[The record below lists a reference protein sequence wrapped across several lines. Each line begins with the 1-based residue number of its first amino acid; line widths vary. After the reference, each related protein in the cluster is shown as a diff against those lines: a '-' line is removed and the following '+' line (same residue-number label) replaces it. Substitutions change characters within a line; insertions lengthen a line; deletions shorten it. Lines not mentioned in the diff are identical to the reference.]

1 MKLTKK
7 LPRWLVLGL
16 AYPFLFLNGWL
27 LILTFDYFQSIIDI
41 LITATLLAFVLD
53 YPIQLL
59 RRRGVRRTFAIIWV
73 FLLTL
78 LVLVVLGLTLAPI
91 VIAQLNELIVRLPSW
106 IKSGSQ
112 QLQVFNDWAGERQLP
127 INFKGVE
134 TQLSEHLSSQLQAL
148 VGEALRLVLN
158 TVSQVL
164 DVFVTIILTFYLVLH
179 GEKLWDGI
187 FQWLPSKYTNQLR
200 KILPQKFHNY
210 FAGQA
215 TLATLMGVS
224 MTIAFLVL
232 QTPFGL
238 LFGLVIGVMSLF
250 PFGGAL
256 SITLVSFLM
265 ALKSF
270 WLGVRVLIIATFID
284 QLIENGVAPRLLG
297 GFTGLNPV
305 WILVALLVGAKL
317 MGILGLLIAVPL
329 AASIKSIAH
338 ELRDSLSSA
347 AILTS
352 PPKDV

>member
-1 MKLTKK
+1 MKLTKR

-16 AYPFLFLNGWL
+16 AYPLLFLNGWL
-27 LILTFDYFQSIIDI
+27 LILTFDYFHSIIAI

-53 YPIQLL
+53 YPVQLL
-59 RRRGVRRTFAIIWV
+59 RRWGVRRTAAVIWV

-78 LVLVVLGLTLAPI
+78 LISVVLGLTLVPI
-91 VIAQLNELIVRLPSW
+91 AIAQLNELIVRLPSW

-112 QLQVFNDWAGERQLP
+112 QLQAFNDWAETRQLP

-134 TQLSEHLSSQLQAL
+134 TQLSERFSGQLQAFI
-148 VGEALRLVLN
+148 GEALRLLLN
-158 TVSQVL
+158 TASQVL
-164 DVFVTIILTFYLVLH
+164 DVFATVILTFYLVLH
-179 GEKLWDGI
+179 GEKLWNGI
-187 FQWLPSKYTNQLR
+187 FQWLPSKYTHPLR
-200 KILPQKFHNY
+200 GTLRQKFHNY
-210 FAGQA
+210 FVGQA

-232 QTPFGL
+232 QVPLSL
-238 LFGLVIGVMSLF
+238 LFGLAIGVMSLF

-256 SITLVSFLM
+256 SITLVSLLIAF
-265 ALKSF
+265 KSF
-270 WLGVRVLIIATFID
+270 WLGVRVLLVATLID
-284 QLIENGVAPRLLG
+284 QVVENGVAPRLLG

-338 ELRDSLSSA
+338 ELRAASSSA
-347 AILTS
+347 STLTS
-352 PPKDV
+352 PLDDV